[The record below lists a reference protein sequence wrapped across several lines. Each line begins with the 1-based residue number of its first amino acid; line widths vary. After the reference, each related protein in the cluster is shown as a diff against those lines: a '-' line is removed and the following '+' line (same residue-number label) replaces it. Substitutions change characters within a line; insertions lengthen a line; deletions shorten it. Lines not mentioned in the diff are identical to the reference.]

1 MHAKS
6 PQSCPTLCD
15 PKDHSPPSSSVRGIL
30 QARILEWVAM
40 PSSRESS
47 PPKHRTCLCLLHWK
61 DSLPLVPPGKLFL
74 SADKLNRQGSWPQ
87 GAYILH
93 ESPLTK
99 EQMNERIFCFCVI
112 LNRALHRLFHF
123 YPLFNFPVAP
133 LEAKT
138 KGPLSQGLEECVWVK
153 KQQLKLDMEQ
163 LTDSKL
169 GKEYD
174 KAVLF
179 VYPAYLTYMQSTFCG
194 MPGWMNHKLESRLSG
209 EISTTSNM

>member
-1 MHAKS
+1 
-6 PQSCPTLCD
+6 
-15 PKDHSPPSSSVRGIL
+15 
-30 QARILEWVAM
+30 
-40 PSSRESS
+40 
-47 PPKHRTCLCLLHWK
+47 
-61 DSLPLVPPGKLFL
+61 
-74 SADKLNRQGSWPQ
+74 
-87 GAYILH
+87 
-93 ESPLTK
+93 
-99 EQMNERIFCFCVI
+99 MNERIFCFCVI

-209 EISTTSNM
+209 EISTTSDTQITPI